1 MSYAKFFLLF
11 LLMNILVGCAIY
23 DPNRGV
29 FVSSSVQ
36 TIPLDLPDNLEQIA
50 IPYFNFPTQSLS
62 DNQSSTY
69 AVSGVFLPVSHTY
82 GFDDVDK
89 TYLYDSVITS
99 FRLSNVKVSSQMES
113 APELKVSFLK
123 LGMVSAGYNKSVL
136 TISAKLEYIEN
147 GISRNK
153 LINVTGD
160 AKMTIASSKDHA
172 IKLFL
177 NEVAKYLKEDKS

>member
-1 MSYAKFFLLF
+1 MSYTKIILIV
-11 LLMNILVGCAIY
+11 LLMNMLVGCAIY
-23 DPNRGV
+23 DPNRGL

-36 TIPLDLPDNLEQIA
+36 TVTLDLPDKLKQIA
-50 IPYFNFPTQSLS
+50 IPYFTFPEHVLS

-89 TYLYDSVITS
+89 KYLYDSVVTS
-99 FRLSNVKVSSQMES
+99 LIQSNVEVLSQVES
-113 APELKVSFLK
+113 IPELKISFIK
-123 LGMVSAGYNKSVL
+123 LGMVSAGYKGSVL
-136 TISAKLEYIEN
+136 TISANLEYIEN

-153 LINVTGD
+153 LTNVTGD

-172 IKLFL
+172 VKLFL
-177 NEVAKYLKEDKS
+177 NEIAEFLKNE